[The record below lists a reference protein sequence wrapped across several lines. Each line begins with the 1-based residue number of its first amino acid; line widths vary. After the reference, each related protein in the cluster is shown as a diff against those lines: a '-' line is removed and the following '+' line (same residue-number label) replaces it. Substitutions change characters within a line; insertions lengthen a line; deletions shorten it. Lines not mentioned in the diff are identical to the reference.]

1 MDHQDIIVCITD
13 DLGIRVWLER
23 ALQDAWRLECVG
35 NADLSRVVNLVDAT
49 QARLAIVAIDEDAPE
64 RSLRTIEA
72 VHRAHP
78 GLIVI
83 TVARRLNQDYLL
95 RSMRAGARDCL
106 LADSDAEELRAQ
118 VNDLLYREQA
128 TPEAR
133 HPDALPHNLTLVTAA
148 EPTVDTRFLTQNLA
162 FAINRDHPD
171 RRILA
176 IDTAAEGR
184 NVFYLELN
192 NRFTLK
198 NFLANANAADE
209 TLIETALE
217 EYSPGLRLLGGH
229 LKEDDLG
236 GDRNADLFIAISQLM
251 HLFDHIVVNVDPA
264 LADHWINAVGP
275 QTSTLV
281 MTLHPLVHQAHRA
294 RRQVERWRG
303 NLGTNCRQVLIADGV
318 EGKGAPT
325 LAQLEETIGI
335 EALGTLPLDWN
346 NRLLAINAGIP
357 LHRLPRKSAY
367 ARQFDTLLKR
377 FNWQPRNAAD
387 ASTPRSTG
395 LLQRLR
401 LA

>member
-35 NADLSRVVNLVDAT
+35 NADLSRVVNLVEAT
-49 QARLAIVAIDEDAPE
+49 RARLAIVAIDENAPE

-78 GLIVI
+78 SLVVI
-83 TVARRLNQDYLL
+83 TVARRLNQEYLL

-118 VNDLLYREQA
+118 VNDLLYREQVS
-128 TPEAR
+128 PESR
-133 HPDALPHNLTLVTAA
+133 QRDALPHNLTLVAPA
-148 EPTVDTRFLTQNLA
+148 DPTVDTRFLTQNLA
-162 FAINRDHPD
+162 FALNRDNPD
-171 RRILA
+171 QRILA

-184 NVFYLELN
+184 NVFYLEVN

-217 EYSPGLRLLGGH
+217 EYREGLRLLGGQ
-229 LKEDDLG
+229 LDDSDLG
-236 GDRNADLFIAISQLM
+236 GDRNADLFIVISQLM

-264 LADHWINAVGP
+264 VADHWIGAVGP
-275 QTSTLV
+275 HTSTLV
-281 MTLHPLVHQAHRA
+281 MTLHPIVYQAHRA
-294 RRQVERWRG
+294 RRQIERWRSS
-303 NLGTNCRQVLIADGV
+303 LGTACRQVLVADGAD
-318 EGKGAPT
+318 GKVSPT
-325 LAQLEETIGI
+325 LTQLEETIGI
-335 EALGTLPLDWN
+335 EALGALPLDWN
-346 NRLLAINAGIP
+346 NRLLTINAGIP
-357 LHRLPRKSAY
+357 LHRLPRKNAY
-367 ARQFDTLLKR
+367 ARQFEHLLKR
-377 FNWQPRNAAD
+377 FNGPQNHTGEP
-387 ASTPRSTG
+387 STTRGTG